1 MEIKRNIYLDNIAG
15 FFIMYMMIMHSCL
28 FVKDD
33 SYQIVGRFVY
43 FFMPWFFYKGGG
55 IFLKKKEVKKS
66 LS

>member
-1 MEIKRNIYLDNIAG
+1 MEIKRNLYLDNIAG

-55 IFLKKKEVKKS
+55 IF
-66 LS
+66 